1 MAVVS
6 TFEDRAMSGTSVVNR
21 PGFRAMMQA
30 AEARMFDCLV
40 AEDVDRISRDQGDWH
55 AARKRLDFIGIII
68 HTAGGKVGKL
78 DGALRALM
86 GEMFIENLALHTRR
100 GMDGVIRDGRHAG
113 GRAYSYRAMPGSP
126 GKLEI
131 VEHEADVVRQTM
143 SAESR
148 RGISRHPS
156 TEAASNRHAVTPGTP
171 RPSMA
176 ICSAAPASSSTRSIS
191 TVSSGIGSA

>member
-1 MAVVS
+1 QIALCREICAREGMAVVS
-6 TFEDRAMSGTSVVNR
+6 TFEDRAMSGTPVVNR

-55 AARKRLDFIGIII
+55 PARQRLYFIGIII

-113 GRAYSYRAMPGSP
+113 GRAYGYRVVPGSP
-126 GKLEI
+126 GELKI
-131 VEHEADVVRQTM
+131 IEHEADVVRQIF
-143 SAESR
+143 AD
-148 RGISRHPS
+148 
-156 TEAASNRHAVTPGTP
+156 
-171 RPSMA
+171 
-176 ICSAAPASSSTRSIS
+176 
-191 TVSSGIGSA
+191 